1 MSSVGSA
8 AWHGLL
14 TSLGAL
20 LHWEDVGK
28 LKPWLAATGLGIV
41 TVAMT
46 LLLGPGDPTAGDC
59 DCHPARGRASSHRH
73 SSLTDSRDKIPDS
86 DRSSQGQQEQA
97 LKHRYRDTSAGEQ
110 RKVARRS
117 NTCTGGHEGGSDD
130 LFFNILEAYDACER

>member
-46 LLLGPGDPTAGDC
+46 LLL
-59 DCHPARGRASSHRH
+59 GRASSHRH